1 MPKKAQEPQVEEQEE
16 QEEVP
21 QVPQEGTGKFEY
33 IDGTSYEG
41 EWHLFDGVK
50 MKHGKGIIIHG
61 TSNASTK
68 GGSETYEGDWN
79 KDLMHGEGTYLFT
92 NGARYTGQWV
102 NGKRHGTGRIE
113 YLDGSSYEGE
123 WEQDKMHG
131 NGVYVD
137 NDQVVWEGIFVDNT
151 FESNIQKKL
160 QTERKIMI
168 KVKSFEESARSYFDK
183 FFEAFNG
190 SDKKTM
196 KDNMAPFF
204 IKPEEL
210 GTFVQEPYAKFE
222 DKPADQWNE
231 AFHKLI
237 DGDGFTPSALTI
249 ASGATLI
256 DPERILAEQLSDS
269 PGGQIVEFS
278 KQVEAKTICVVLCQL
293 SDENWT
299 IVHYE
304 DKVEE

>member
-1 MPKKAQEPQVEEQEE
+1 
-16 QEEVP
+16 
-21 QVPQEGTGKFEY
+21 
-33 IDGTSYEG
+33 
-41 EWHLFDGVK
+41 
-50 MKHGKGIIIHG
+50 
-61 TSNASTK
+61 
-68 GGSETYEGDWN
+68 
-79 KDLMHGEGTYLFT
+79 
-92 NGARYTGQWV
+92 
-102 NGKRHGTGRIE
+102 
-113 YLDGSSYEGE
+113 
-123 WEQDKMHG
+123 
-131 NGVYVD
+131 
-137 NDQVVWEGIFVDNT
+137 
-151 FESNIQKKL
+151 
-160 QTERKIMI
+160 MI

-278 KQVEAKTICVVLCQL
+278 KQVEAKTI
-293 SDENWT
+293 
-299 IVHYE
+299 
-304 DKVEE
+304 